1 MLSSVTDLLRYI
13 DENQLTSE
21 FGGTLDYCHS
31 DWIVL
36 RTVSGEQLCN
46 SSGVHS
52 DLMLHFPEILL
63 LLPLQAIESFAV
75 MVKDI
80 AQMLQSFGTEL
91 AETELPDD
99 RKDTERL
106 LETHAAKYRK
116 LKVSK
121 GSCVIS
127 AIAGVHITLTLVL
140 YIPKRSM
147 WQLTY
152 AFLLNLLKR
161 MLSSRCQRR
170 VIIFS

>member
-63 LLPLQAIESFAV
+63 FPLQAIESFAV
-75 MVKDI
+75 TVKDI

-127 AIAGVHITLTLVL
+127 AIMGVHILVL
-140 YIPKRSM
+140 YIPKRLM

-152 AFLLNLLKR
+152 AFLFHFLKR
-161 MLSSRCQRR
+161 MLSSQCQRR